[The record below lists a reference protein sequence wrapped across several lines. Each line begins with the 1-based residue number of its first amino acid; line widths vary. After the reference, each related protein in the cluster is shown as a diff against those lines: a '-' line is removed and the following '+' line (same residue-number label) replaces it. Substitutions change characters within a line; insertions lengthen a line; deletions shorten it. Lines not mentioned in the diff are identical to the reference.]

1 MTSKNDGIDWSA
13 PVKVQAGEGAGL
25 ILEIPAR
32 VVGHFKIEAGD
43 ILSFSCFADGSIEV
57 WPIKKGTYSSLE
69 DEDTKSRIAK
79 EKSK

>member
-13 PVKVQAGEGAGL
+13 PVKVQAGEGNAL
-25 ILEIPAR
+25 IVEIPAR
-32 VVGHFKIEAGD
+32 VVGQFKIESGD

>member
-13 PVKVQAGEGAGL
+13 PVKVRSGKGAGL
-25 ILEIPAR
+25 IVELPAR
-32 VVGHFKIEAGD
+32 VVGQLKIEAGD
-43 ILSFSCFADGSIEV
+43 IVSFSCFADGSIEV

-69 DEDTKSRIAK
+69 DEDTKNRIAK